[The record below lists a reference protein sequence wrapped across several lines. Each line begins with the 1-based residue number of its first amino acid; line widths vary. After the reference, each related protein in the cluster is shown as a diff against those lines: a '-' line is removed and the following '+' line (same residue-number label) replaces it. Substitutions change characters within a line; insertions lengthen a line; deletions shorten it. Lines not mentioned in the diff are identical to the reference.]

1 MYRDPVQFGGHSAAF
16 EIIGF
21 IAGARSTRLEIMSW
35 LPHRE
40 AGLYTAHKKLII
52 GLDQS
57 SHREQKLDE

>member
-1 MYRDPVQFGGHSAAF
+1 MYRNPVQFGGHSAAF

-40 AGLYTAHKKLII
+40 AGLYAARKKLLIE
-52 GLDQS
+52 LDRS
-57 SHREQKLDE
+57 PHREQKLDE